1 MFVVVVIVPAA
12 ASLAVVES
20 LPLSLAKLLYLFIYF
35 FSIW

>member
-20 LPLSLAKLLYLFIYF
+20 LPLSLAKLF
-35 FSIW
+35 FF